1 MAGFL
6 YNKGSLITTLLGVSN
21 NSKIIESSWIKQ
33 TFLHLSKIYKQRFI
47 DTKMK
52 EVKNEIRFF
61 FLIQTLIK
69 FFFFFLIKKNSRCK
83 DELIW
88 SRNSSFDL
96 NTDFEKIKEEL
107 KLKRKKKG
115 YTTIPFP
122 FQQNGNWIQA
132 ALG

>member
-6 YNKGSLITTLLGVSN
+6 YNKGSSITTLLGVSN

-61 FLIQTLIK
+61 FPHTNTNKVL
-69 FFFFFLIKKNSRCK
+69 FFLIKKNSRCK